1 MATAV
6 KLPKLPTYTNP
17 IAEQD
22 QTNIR
27 WLLNPNPN
35 FNEVDSRAAEM
46 GLGQGGGFQGNNRM
60 RLRDSELINRFTTGH
75 QMLQPY
81 LQREH
86 ATQSQTQGERA
97 QLEQIAATGAQAM
110 ERLRLQESG
119 MTARQSQAER
129 AALQRAAL
137 EGQQAME
144 RLSFSEGSASD
155 RQRAELDNMLERFYA
170 GESGQNARLDRTI
183 GAEGEQ
189 QAARLAAADTQ
200 QLRDLENRLEVAR
213 ITNSADAARLE
224 QQLALER
231 ERINNQMRLAEMES
245 RNRIDLART
254 QGAFDIASRLS
265 SGGGGSGGGGGTG
278 LRTGPG
284 AGPIAGVGRDTTGGS
299 SNAALYNRYGATFDV
314 NSRSSSTGGGQFYG
328 DEPSGGDQF
337 GQQLSN
343 VDRILRRY
351 GVV

>member
-129 AALQRAAL
+129 AALERAAL

-144 RLSFSEGSASD
+144 RLSFSEGSAGE

-170 GESGQNARLDRTI
+170 GEAGQNARLDRTI

-189 QAARLAAADTQ
+189 QSARLAASDTQ
-200 QLRDLENRLEVAR
+200 QLRQLENALEVAR
-213 ITNSADAARLE
+213 INNSGDQQRLE

-231 ERINNQMRLAEMES
+231 ERLNSQMRLAERES
-245 RNRIDLART
+245 ADRMALARLN
-254 QGAFDIASRLS
+254 GAFGIVQNLTGS
-265 SGGGGSGGGGGTG
+265 SGGTRSSGSGGGRAAPSGT
-278 LRTGPG
+278 
-284 AGPIAGVGRDTTGGS
+284 VTTRPYGT
-299 SNAALYNRYGATFDV
+299 NADLYNRYGATFDAGSV
-314 NSRSSSTGGGQFYG
+314 NYQQGAGQFYG
-328 DEPSGGDQF
+328 DDTPEGGDQF